1 MNNSQLFKQ
10 AHQLTKKTIKQG
22 DSYNVTFGLC
32 LKAIKAKQAKQQ
44 AVKSN
49 IVTLFVIAFIMFIN
63 KTTKSVKKVLT
74 IENIAGAFI
83 VLPIAFMFAYL
94 LAAIIAY
101 SPTY

>member
-32 LKAIKAKQAKQQ
+32 LKAIKNKQANQKV
-44 AVKSN
+44 VKN
-49 IVTLFVIAFIMFIN
+49 NVMILFVIAFIMFIN

-83 VLPIAFMFAYL
+83 VLPIVFMFAYF
-94 LAAIIAY
+94 LAVIIAY